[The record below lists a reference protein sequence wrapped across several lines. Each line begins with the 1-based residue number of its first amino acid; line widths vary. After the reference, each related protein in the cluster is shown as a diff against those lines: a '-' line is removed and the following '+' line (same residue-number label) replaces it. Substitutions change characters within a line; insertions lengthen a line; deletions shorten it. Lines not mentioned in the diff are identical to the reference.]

1 MDHSNSEGN
10 LVLCWKKPV
19 EAPTDGCEE
28 GWIKHVTGDQ
38 EFCVKNIG
46 TVEGNVAQS
55 ECQKSDADLPLP
67 ETEQQ
72 NGDLKLLL
80 NNMKVGEV
88 WLGISDAGSEGS
100 EGTWYTQK
108 SSVIIGEASSN
119 GDDTINWFPRG
130 TGVAWA

>member
-1 MDHSNSEGN
+1 MV

-28 GWIKHVTGDQ
+28 GWIKHITGDQ

-72 NGDLKLLL
+72 NSDLKLLL

-88 WLGISDAGSEGS
+88 WLGISDAGSEGF
-100 EGTWYTQK
+100 WYTQK
-108 SSVIIGEASSN
+108 SSEIIGEASVY
-119 GDDTINWFPRG
+119 GDTVHWFPRG